1 MVVAVGEKGE
11 GGVEEGGGEEGEA
24 LYCIFILMLR
34 YSTASCHSGEELLSG
49 FSPLPP
55 KKTEFNKISYF
66 KFNHSRV
73 L

>member
-1 MVVAVGEKGE
+1 MVAVGEKGE
-11 GGVEEGGGEEGEA
+11 GGVEEGGGEEEEA

-55 KKTEFNKISYF
+55 KKN
-66 KFNHSRV
+66 
-73 L
+73 